1 MSKLNKLIH
10 NIDSSNHLRVGDTI
24 NDNYVVIDEN
34 ETEIILSSK
43 KEDNSIII
51 VDRDTFEILSELD
64 IDEDTVSTIRFSMMI
79 QTIID
84 PSISD
89 FIDIFGRYEGS
100 TISVNINSQRY
111 LLSGIIEFIETED
124 SYILNSNSYIYKHTI
139 PEYSQF
145 SQEDFD
151 FTDDI
156 LSYKENDYS
165 LTIKKNSGIVI
176 RVTKA
181 TSREEWDYASGNVS
195 KYLNYSSNLLTNS
208 WDWDSVFSK
217 YPERNIFDSNDFFNL

>member
-10 NIDSSNHLRVGDTI
+10 NIDFKLNRLRVGDTI

-64 IDEDTVSTIRFSMMI
+64 VDVDTVSTKVSLSVMI

-124 SYILNSNSYIYKHTI
+124 SYILNSNSYIYKHMI
-139 PEYSQF
+139 PGYSQF
-145 SQEDFD
+145 PQEDS
-151 FTDDI
+151 TDVI
-156 LSYKENDYS
+156 LSYKENKNEYS
-165 LTIKKNSGIVI
+165 LTIKKNSGTVI
-176 RVTKA
+176 RVTEA
-181 TSREEWDYASGNVS
+181 TSQEEWDYASGNVS
-195 KYLNYSSNLLTNS
+195 NYLKYSSNILAKS
-208 WDWDSVFSK
+208 WDWNSGVFK
-217 YPERNIFDSNDFFNL
+217 YQKLFDLDDFNF